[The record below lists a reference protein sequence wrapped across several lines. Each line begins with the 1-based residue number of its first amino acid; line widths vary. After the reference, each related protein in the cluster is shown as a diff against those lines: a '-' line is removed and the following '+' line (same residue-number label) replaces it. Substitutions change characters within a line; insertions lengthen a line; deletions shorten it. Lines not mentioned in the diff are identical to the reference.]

1 MPKAPDASRMFRRVA
16 ARETH
21 SSLPSR
27 QRELALLVWQD
38 EHTRHYRCNGD
49 ILTRA
54 ARHTHAAEDPWAAGS
69 ILPMHGTY
77 SFTIQVQDAREPTRC
92 CIGLCDAKCTV
103 AYGLH
108 IGSGRLLLTTR
119 AADGHTH
126 DGAPAPVGWPEING
140 VRVNVSPPAPIAPL
154 LIECIIDAD
163 AGTAAFRINGQ
174 AQREG
179 LYGLPP
185 HAALRPWVHLVYS
198 GDRIRLQPGFGM
210 LGLGRQPSGAARS
223 QSAVRRS
230 AHQVRGTSS
239 AWPRAQQ
246 ERPRL
251 V

>member
-126 DGAPAPVGWPEING
+126 DGAPAPVGWPDYDGHASTI
-140 VRVNVSPPAPIAPL
+140 PAYSTPELYKWL
-154 LIECIIDAD
+154 LEQRCLTCRARLSSVVW
-163 AGTAAFRINGQ
+163 AGR
-174 AQREG
+174 
-179 LYGLPP
+179 
-185 HAALRPWVHLVYS
+185 
-198 GDRIRLQPGFGM
+198 
-210 LGLGRQPSGAARS
+210 
-223 QSAVRRS
+223 
-230 AHQVRGTSS
+230 
-239 AWPRAQQ
+239 
-246 ERPRL
+246 
-251 V
+251 